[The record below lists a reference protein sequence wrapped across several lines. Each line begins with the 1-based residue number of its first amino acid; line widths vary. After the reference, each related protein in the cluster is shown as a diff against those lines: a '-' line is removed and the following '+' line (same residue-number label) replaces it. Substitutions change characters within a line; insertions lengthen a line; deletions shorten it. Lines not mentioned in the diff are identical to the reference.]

1 MRQVNSQ
8 FLTILLILAAC
19 GDSSSSDESGL
30 VTATLTETG
39 AETSGETLT
48 ETSAETSD
56 DSGDGDCTPGTP
68 YCECF
73 EGMCFEGLICNDDN
87 HCIPDAP
94 PPMDSTGGEDDGNA
108 CTPGTLYCECDG
120 ALGECDEG
128 LVGDYATG
136 ECVCIEEPEQ
146 DECIYQADCPWGEV
160 CYTGDLNW
168 CGSLELTDWQ
178 VSITAY
184 DIDCYDGVGTCEY
197 LFYKERW
204 DWDLEYWTS
213 QDFTNIQNPAT
224 YDWLRVDAWEDDA
237 FSNDYLNSFQVQM
250 SSGVEAWKNGEAYV
264 SFGDIGSDTMDLS
277 FEPM

>member
-1 MRQVNSQ
+1 
-8 FLTILLILAAC
+8 
-19 GDSSSSDESGL
+19 
-30 VTATLTETG
+30 
-39 AETSGETLT
+39 
-48 ETSAETSD
+48 
-56 DSGDGDCTPGTP
+56 
-68 YCECF
+68 
-73 EGMCFEGLICNDDN
+73 
-87 HCIPDAP
+87 
-94 PPMDSTGGEDDGNA
+94 MDSTGGEDDGNA